1 MANIPHLILGSSS
14 PFRREL
20 LERLHIEFTCD
31 SPSVDETPLEGETP
45 EALSL
50 RLSELK
56 ARAVAEKHPGCV
68 VIGSDQV
75 LCLDGRPLGKPHNKP
90 NAVRQLI
97 EMSGKTV
104 TFHSAL
110 CVIDTEGNAEIADV
124 TTELVMRELSL
135 ETINTYLD
143 MEEPYNCAG
152 SAKIE
157 KMGITLVKEFRS
169 SDPTAIIGLPLIKL
183 TEMLSK
189 AGIPV
194 LPGLCK

>member
-90 NAVRQLI
+90 NAVRQLS

-110 CVIDTEGNAEIADV
+110 CVIDAEGNAEIADV
-124 TTELVMRELSL
+124 TTELVMRELSP
-135 ETINTYLD
+135 EAIDTYLD

>member
-90 NAVRQLI
+90 NAVRQLS

-110 CVIDTEGNAEIADV
+110 CVIDAEGNAEIADV

-135 ETINTYLD
+135 EAIDTYLD

>member
-90 NAVRQLI
+90 NAVRQLS

-110 CVIDTEGNAEIADV
+110 CVIDAEGNSQIADV

-135 ETINTYLD
+135 EAINTYLD